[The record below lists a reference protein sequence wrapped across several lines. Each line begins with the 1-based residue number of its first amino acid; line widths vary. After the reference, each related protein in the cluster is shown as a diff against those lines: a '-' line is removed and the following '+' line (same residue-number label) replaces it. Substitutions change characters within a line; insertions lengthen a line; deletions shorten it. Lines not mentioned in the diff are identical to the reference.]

1 MKFWEIPELVEKL
14 VALLDPLSTTRLAQ
28 SGVMKTDIFQK
39 SMSSKVWKNFIRQ
52 SSSVSVDRE
61 VLLREDVKRLV
72 AVLNLMKVEDPTN
85 FLVALL
91 DLVSAQFPSCQG
103 ESFPFERNG
112 RVEVTSPHRTE
123 PLTTSL
129 WGFLLLE
136 DVEGALGRAEQS
148 IRSISVDK
156 LCEPYLPLTLPLCQ
170 PYLAA
175 VASRISRQQEAVT
188 SVSIERSL
196 QIRNRLSAQA
206 LHILMQ
212 VHLTKRIFLMVE
224 SGIEGWGLLA
234 RTAQLHPQMIGAVC
248 TSLPALAKGTRG
260 DVKKILNAVEE
271 GFVVFKTDQHL
282 QEVDTVRGLPASVNV
297 SNWEKMKE
305 IMYMTEDEFNDE
317 LQEEKSR
324 LERIDWGE
332 GGWTMVFEEV
342 EETDDDSD

>member
-14 VALLDPLSTTRLAQ
+14 VALLDPLSTTCLAQ
-28 SGVMKTDIFQK
+28 SGVMETDIFQK

-136 DVEGALGRAEQS
+136 DVEAALGRAEQS

-156 LCEPYLPLTLPLCQ
+156 LCEPFLS
-170 PYLAA
+170 A

-196 QIRNRLSAQA
+196 QLRNRFSA
-206 LHILMQ
+206 HC
-212 VHLTKRIFLMVE
+212 
-224 SGIEGWGLLA
+224 SGP
-234 RTAQLHPQMIGAVC
+234 TQPH
-248 TSLPALAKGTRG
+248 
-260 DVKKILNAVEE
+260 
-271 GFVVFKTDQHL
+271 
-282 QEVDTVRGLPASVNV
+282 AS
-297 SNWEKMKE
+297 
-305 IMYMTEDEFNDE
+305 
-317 LQEEKSR
+317 
-324 LERIDWGE
+324 
-332 GGWTMVFEEV
+332 
-342 EETDDDSD
+342 

>member
-1 MKFWEIPELVEKL
+1 
-14 VALLDPLSTTRLAQ
+14 
-28 SGVMKTDIFQK
+28 MKTDIFQK

-52 SSSVSVDRE
+52 SSSVSVDRG
-61 VLLREDVKRLV
+61 VLLLRGDVKRLV

-136 DVEGALGRAEQS
+136 DVEAALGRAEQS

-196 QIRNRLSAQA
+196 QLRNRFSA
-206 LHILMQ
+206 HC
-212 VHLTKRIFLMVE
+212 
-224 SGIEGWGLLA
+224 SGP
-234 RTAQLHPQMIGAVC
+234 TQPH
-248 TSLPALAKGTRG
+248 
-260 DVKKILNAVEE
+260 
-271 GFVVFKTDQHL
+271 
-282 QEVDTVRGLPASVNV
+282 AS
-297 SNWEKMKE
+297 
-305 IMYMTEDEFNDE
+305 
-317 LQEEKSR
+317 
-324 LERIDWGE
+324 
-332 GGWTMVFEEV
+332 
-342 EETDDDSD
+342 

>member
-14 VALLDPLSTTRLAQ
+14 VALLDPLSTTCLAQ
-28 SGVMKTDIFQK
+28 SGVMETDIFQK

-52 SSSVSVDRE
+52 SSSVSVDRG

-112 RVEVTSPHRTE
+112 RVDVTSPHRTE

-136 DVEGALGRAEQS
+136 D
-148 IRSISVDK
+148 
-156 LCEPYLPLTLPLCQ
+156 
-170 PYLAA
+170 
-175 VASRISRQQEAVT
+175 
-188 SVSIERSL
+188 
-196 QIRNRLSAQA
+196 
-206 LHILMQ
+206 
-212 VHLTKRIFLMVE
+212 
-224 SGIEGWGLLA
+224 
-234 RTAQLHPQMIGAVC
+234 AQLHPQMIEAVC
-248 TSLPALAKGTRG
+248 ISLPALAKT
-260 DVKKILNAVEE
+260 ILDAVEE

-282 QEVDTVRGLPASVNV
+282 QDVDTVRGLPASVNV
-297 SNWEKMKE
+297 SDWEKMKE

-342 EETDDDSD
+342 EETEDGAVDGDSD

>member
-14 VALLDPLSTTRLAQ
+14 VALLDPLSTTCLAQ
-28 SGVMKTDIFQK
+28 SGVMETDIFQK

-52 SSSVSVDRE
+52 SSSVSVDRG
-61 VLLREDVKRLV
+61 VLLRGDVKRLV

-136 DVEGALGRAEQS
+136 DVEAALGRAEQS
-148 IRSISVDK
+148 IRSISVDM
-156 LCEPYLPLTLPLCQ
+156 LCEPFLS
-170 PYLAA
+170 A

-282 QEVDTVRGLPASVNV
+282 QDVDTVRGLPASVNV
-297 SNWEKMKE
+297 SDWEKMKE